1 MTSCYSKFPIMSLD
15 DSLSAQARMTGN
27 LNNLQD
33 SLLPNEH
40 IYSALFAA
48 CAAGRTPDLLATA
61 AAAEACMH
69 QQWLSLKSTRL
80 PQSYSEE

>member
-1 MTSCYSKFPIMSLD
+1 MMEVYTCVEHDRKVD
-15 DSLSAQARMTGN
+15 D
-27 LNNLQD
+27 LQD

-69 QQWLSLKSTRL
+69 QQWLSLRSTRL